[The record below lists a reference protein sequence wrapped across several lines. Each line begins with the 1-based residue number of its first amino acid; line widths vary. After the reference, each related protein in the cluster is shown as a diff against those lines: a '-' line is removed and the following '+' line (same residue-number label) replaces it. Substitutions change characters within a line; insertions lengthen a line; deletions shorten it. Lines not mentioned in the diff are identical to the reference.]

1 MNKSRDWNIVDDE
14 LNRKLKHSQELKSSL
29 DDQSAELLL
38 QNKDQN
44 QEYNND
50 INYYKEFWRY
60 YLLNEMTIKKV
71 NELHTQNQKLHDLI
85 AEIDVNIYGNT
96 QKLQQEL
103 HQALSYRQK
112 KKNRRTSQE
121 IEKSFICPYEKCN
134 KQYGSDVS
142 LNLHIKLKHDGGN
155 KTDREKFAKMIIE
168 AQQNG
173 ETITD
178 LNINIKFPPG
188 YLDVQFIQLQ
198 QFKTQFLLNQQ
209 NQLNQ
214 ERQSIEQD

>member
-14 LNRKLKHSQELKSSL
+14 LNRKLKQSQEIKSQL
-29 DDQSAELLL
+29 DDQSTEQLL

-44 QEYNND
+44 QEYNSD
-50 INYYKEFWRY
+50 VNYYKEFWRY
-60 YLLNEMTIKKV
+60 YILNEMAIKKV
-71 NELHTQNQKLHDLI
+71 NELHSQNQKLHELI
-85 AEIDVNIYGNT
+85 GDIDNCILLV
-96 QKLQQEL
+96 
-103 HQALSYRQK
+103 SYRHK

-121 IEKSFICPYEKCN
+121 IEKSFVCPYEKCN

-173 ETITD
+173 EVITD
-178 LNINIKFPPG
+178 MNINIKFPPG
-188 YLDVQFIQLQ
+188 YLDN
-198 QFKTQFLLNQQ
+198 QFLNTQQ

-214 ERQSIEQD
+214 ERKSIEQD

>member
-1 MNKSRDWNIVDDE
+1 MNKTRDWNVVDDE

-71 NELHTQNQKLHDLI
+71 NELHTQNQKLHELI
-85 AEIDVNIYGNT
+85 AEID
-96 QKLQQEL
+96 KLQQEL